1 MILSRRKAHF
11 ISFSILVVLLP
22 IIFVAGT
29 LTKPKF
35 VAVDESTDSLYQKE
49 GFSNNENLGSS
60 QTIAAIKSSE
70 VATEIEVKT
79 LVRSGDNTNNL
90 ILEIEPNRVV
100 QLPDLLLYWQ
110 PGSLTPQ
117 TITNYS
123 VLLGTLSGTS
133 RRQFNLPANDQ
144 GTPGHLI
151 IYSQGVKE
159 FVAVFPFTPSVNQAS
174 K

>member
-11 ISFSILVVLLP
+11 IYFSILIVLLP

-29 LTKPKF
+29 LTRPKF
-35 VAVDESTDSLYQKE
+35 VAVDKSVDSLYQKE
-49 GFSNNENLGSS
+49 GFSNNKNLGSS
-60 QTIAAIKSSE
+60 QTIAAIESSE
-70 VATEIEVKT
+70 TATGIEVET
-79 LVRSGDNTNNL
+79 LVSQDESSNNL

-123 VLLGTLSGTS
+123 VLLGTLSGKS

-151 IYSQGVKE
+151 IYSQGVEE

-174 K
+174 N